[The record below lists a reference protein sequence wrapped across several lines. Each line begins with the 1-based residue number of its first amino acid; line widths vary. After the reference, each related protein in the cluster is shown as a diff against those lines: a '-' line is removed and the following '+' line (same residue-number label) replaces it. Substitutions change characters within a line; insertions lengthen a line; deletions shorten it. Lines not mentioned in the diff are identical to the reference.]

1 MDSQYTVNQ
10 HYIPQFILRNFADRS
25 NRIGIADIT
34 KKPTAFFT
42 NTPKSICH
50 DKNLYESQNLDGTYF
65 ERNKVENHLACIE
78 EKLSEQFRIFPT
90 IVQQKDRISDE
101 NRNSIALYIA
111 LQAARNPWVSNA
123 IKSILLPY
131 VKEEHKILFSN
142 SCMLFNLLSVEKLY
156 AYLENNNL
164 YMTDEE
170 KEKMPNDTAMDG
182 LLNDLIRN
190 YFMFII
196 VAENGSMFYI
206 SDNMPLVCKYN
217 DCKFIIPISPSLA
230 VGACPANAA
239 TSSHKKGI
247 IRLDKEQVGL
257 VNSNIIKNAKR
268 FVIYSPDNAEQAK
281 HDILRYRLNTI
292 NYHL

>member
-1 MDSQYTVNQ
+1 METNFTENQ
-10 HYIPQFILRNFADRS
+10 HYIPQFILRNFADPNERVGTA
-25 NRIGIADIT
+25 NIAKNPLVFST
-34 KKPTAFFT
+34 AKPK
-42 NTPKSICH
+42 NICFAN
-50 DKNLYESQNLDGTYF
+50 NLYESQNSDKTYF
-65 ERNKVENHLACIE
+65 ERNEVENYLACIE

-111 LQAARNPWVSNA
+111 LQAARNPWVSNT

-131 VKEEHKILFSN
+131 VKEEHKTIFSN

-217 DCKFIIPISPSLA
+217 DCKFIIPIPPLLA

-239 TSSHKKGI
+239 TPFHKNGI
-247 IRLDKEQVGL
+247 IRLGKERVGF
-257 VNSNIIKNAKR
+257 VNSNIIRNAKS

-281 HDILRYRLNTI
+281 QDILRCRLNTI
-292 NYHL
+292 NYRL